1 MKYTLEIK
9 GPVGF
14 GAYVQNDISAYM
26 RQRIGEEWCSQLT
39 EIEIIDGCDDD
50 DDNIY
55 SLKDLHLLC
64 PNLESLY
71 LDGLTFQELCIFGD
85 KMVKLKLGFVTI
97 SEKLHIFGNKFTTL
111 SLGESYVPNIILQ
124 SCPMETLYVSDY
136 TIKKIELI
144 HMTKLRDVDLSKN
157 DISELNLSGCP
168 NLQRVDAHGNDLK
181 EIIIPRLH
189 HDTEIVAEKHIKF
202 LQIIPRL

>member
-1 MKYTLEIK
+1 MKYILEIK

-14 GAYVQNDISAYM
+14 GAYLHGDISAYM
-26 RQRIGEEWCSQLT
+26 NERIGKEWCNQLT
-39 EIEIIDGCDDD
+39 EIEMINGGSDET
-50 DDNIY
+50 Y

-71 LDGLTFQELCIFGD
+71 IDGLTFKDLNIFGD
-85 KMVKLKLGFVTI
+85 KMIKLTLGFVTI

-124 SCPMETLYVSDY
+124 SCPMETLYISDY
-136 TIKKIELI
+136 TIKKVELI

-157 DISELNLSGCP
+157 DICELNLSGCP
-168 NLQRVDAHGNDLK
+168 NLQHVDVHGNNLK